1 MDINDIKKLPDLYI
15 QKKELDNQIENLEKI
30 SASLK
35 SEADQARGNAFA
47 KLNKFEKII
56 STFQQESRNWWV
68 EFFNRNSPEKME
80 QNIQTLK
87 SKIAHEQDRIEKSK
101 KYDNPEF
108 KKDIET
114 LESETAQISTLR
126 NGFAS
131 KAGFIARKAMLYDVC
146 LYVDK
151 TDWTLKKFN
160 NAHDW
165 GLHLCPN
172 GISSSLFKIWFMISN
187 PFGYFD
193 INKAVEDFPA
203 MYENFLSAQQKL
215 QRILQ
220 KYEIKNVN
228 DPASE
233 LKTLLEQAQSEAR
246 AGNYNIGLFQKQID
260 DIHPI
265 ESLVKGGSTS
275 FLNMKYDDVQLLKGY
290 KEEYQREITKRLS
303 RQPEYQEMKLL
314 CDDIVAEVFD
324 YKNTETFAASR
335 RNRFKQAVEDV
346 PKEFLRKREQTERE
360 LEENRKKY
368 NQLEDNIRQLED
380 NYENILIEMTK
391 KDPAST
397 FFYQADGWINK
408 VDEQGH
414 NLAVG
419 QIEKKAEGRKQLELL
434 PVYVDLY
441 KDPNLGG
448 KRRIYLSNIEW
459 QISKERAVNLFV
471 SPKPEDK
478 KKPNANLWAASNL
491 LTSILLSMPIKKV
504 HFTIIDFN
512 ASCNLQSRMFNRFNK
527 YGNIYTVVRD
537 ISGLEEVK
545 NTFFDRTDNREDIT
559 EVIVWT
565 NFHSDDVYQIK
576 DKIIG
581 ILDNG
586 ADIDYYTIAVDMDN
600 STCGDRAKEQADQ
613 LIEDKK
619 FKYIYAPGEDFNSD
633 RSAFVAAIEEYVNSK
648 ADTSKADS
656 ICQKDMADGSI
667 FNRKPTEIGEQGIK
681 VPIGRREEKVDDE
694 AFYEF
699 DVNSDFPHTFLL
711 GGSGSG
717 KSFLLQNILL
727 NAMLKYKAEDL
738 EFYLMDFK
746 MGAAEFSFYKD
757 MPHVSHLLIDDADH
771 QAVYEIL
778 DELNKKMAER
788 GRKIGS
794 YKNIVEYNKQ
804 HPNDRLPYIVLVV
817 DECQKLFES
826 ETADRKMQEAI
837 NHVIVSIVKEGR
849 SQGVTFI
856 FATQTF
862 AGMEIPS
869 EIKNEARNKYL
880 MRVTTSED
888 ADKLFNGGSVRNG
901 SLSQGY
907 AYHDAQKTFI
917 HIYDYRKFKDEAKE
931 TILKNNIRPDNRNN
945 FVFSGKDEYHLPPIG
960 SLKERYPIAYIGK
973 SVSVNRNDMMIPLRK
988 ESGSNILITGVNDEL
1003 QSERVFF
1010 NAALSLAIQSFANG
1024 KRARIS
1030 VFDNPGDED
1039 DRFDLREEIF
1049 NQLEANSNVRIF
1061 RSKKDR
1067 LREIARLGDV
1077 ARQENPDNEVNIL
1090 LILAEEKM
1098 KRLLSEELPM
1108 DELPAV
1114 SQSEITETSVSEQD
1128 SLRAKFGL
1136 PVSSSVRV
1144 SSAPKPTMNT
1154 SPGRRTGTTMQEE
1167 LLYLLKDGGESH
1179 VHIIMQVNQPG
1190 NILQDTNMVHR
1201 NDIRQWFSNI
1211 VMLKCSQEIQ
1221 MKLPGDDIRLDRLS
1235 DRNDM
1240 LRAIYLNEDGDAKMF
1255 TPYLMPDNN

>member
-1 MDINDIKKLPDLYI
+1 MNIDDIKKLPGLYEEKEKLERQKND
-15 QKKELDNQIENLEKI
+15 QKKESEQLQNQADEAREKARNDLMNFDKVITSYRNI
-30 SASLK
+30 SY
-35 SEADQARGNAFA
+35 
-47 KLNKFEKII
+47 
-56 STFQQESRNWWV
+56 NWWLT
-68 EFFNRNSPEKME
+68 FFNQHSPDHIAGKMKE
-80 QNIQTLK
+80 LK
-87 SKIAHEQDRIEKSK
+87 ANIAHEQLRVDEGKRI
-101 KYDNPEF
+101 DNPEVNNDL
-108 KKDIET
+108 KV
-114 LESETAQISTLR
+114 LENEIDKNKSLQDR
-126 NGFAS
+126 FA
-131 KAGFIARKAMLYDVC
+131 KEAGMIARKAMLYDVC

-172 GISSSLFKIWFMISN
+172 GISSSLFKIWFMISD

-193 INKAVEDFPA
+193 LKKAVEDFPA
-203 MYENFLSAQQKL
+203 LYESYHLA
-215 QRILQ
+215 LQ
-220 KYEIKNVN
+220 KIQSIVSKYNIGNKDNPVG
-228 DPASE
+228 E
-233 LKTLLEQAQSEAR
+233 LKSLLSRARSEIA
-246 AGNYNIGLFQKQID
+246 AGEYNIGLYQKKID
-260 DIHPI
+260 NLRPL
-265 ESLVKGGSTS
+265 EQLVKGGEQA
-275 FLNMKYDDVQLLKGY
+275 FLNLKYDDHQILRDYLEDY
-290 KEEYQREITKRLS
+290 RKETKERLS
-303 RQPEYQEMKLL
+303 KYENMKEL
-314 CDDIVAEVFD
+314 CDEIVLNVFD
-324 YKNTETFAASR
+324 YKNVDDFAKGKRSKLQEAIEE
-335 RNRFKQAVEDV
+335 APIV
-346 PKEFLRKREQTERE
+346 FLRERE
-360 LEENRKKY
+360 DKELELKATQQAYDRVYGEIK
-368 NQLEDNIRQLED
+368 QLED
-380 NYENILIEMTK
+380 NYDNILVEMTK
-391 KDPAST
+391 QDPAST

-817 DECQKLFES
+817 DECHKLFES

-945 FVFSGKDEYHLPPIG
+945 FVFSGKDEYNLPPIG

>member
-1 MDINDIKKLPDLYI
+1 MDINDIKRLPNLYI
-15 QKKELDNQIENLEKI
+15 QKKELENQIENLEKI

-35 SEADQARGNAFA
+35 SEADQARGNASA
-47 KLNKFEKII
+47 KLNKFEKIV

-101 KYDNPEF
+101 KYDNSEF
-108 KKDIET
+108 KNDIET

-187 PFGYFD
+187 PFGYSD
-193 INKAVEDFPA
+193 INKAVEDFPE

-265 ESLVKGGSTS
+265 ESLVKGGLTS

-303 RQPEYQEMKLL
+303 RQPEYQEMKYL
-314 CDDIVAEVFD
+314 CDDIVVEVFD

-335 RNRFKQAVEDV
+335 RNRFKQAVEDA
-346 PKEFLRKREQTERE
+346 PKEFLQKREQTERE

-368 NQLEDNIRQLED
+368 NQLREHIKQLQD
-380 NYENILIEMTK
+380 NYKSILTEMTMQ
-391 KDPAST
+391 DPAST

-408 VDEQGH
+408 ENEKGR
-414 NLAVG
+414 NLAV
-419 QIEKKAEGRKQLELL
+419 EVVENAAENRTRLEYIPTFEYL
-434 PVYVDLY
+434 
-441 KDPNLGG
+441 NLGG
-448 KRRIYLSNIEW
+448 TEKPFISDAEW
-459 QISKERAVNLFV
+459 QTGVDRAVNLFV
-471 SPKPEDK
+471 KPLNEDK
-478 KKPNANLWAASNL
+478 SKPDANLWAASNL
-491 LTSILLSMPIKKV
+491 LTSILLSMPIRKV
-504 HFTIIDFN
+504 HFTFIDFN
-512 ASCNLQSRMFNRFNK
+512 ASCNLQSKLFNRFNK
-527 YGNIYTVVRD
+527 YRNIYTVVRD
-537 ISGLEEVK
+537 MNGLSEVK
-545 NTFFDRTDNREDIT
+545 KTFFERTDTREDIT

-565 NFHSDDVYQIK
+565 NFYSDDVMRIK
-576 DKIIG
+576 DELIG
-581 ILDNG
+581 VLDNG
-586 ADIDYYTIAVDMDN
+586 ADHGYYTIAVSMDN
-600 STCGDRAKEQADQ
+600 SSCSDRAKEQANQ
-613 LIEDKK
+613 LYKDKK
-619 FKYIYAPGEDFNSD
+619 FRDVYAPGEDFNSN
-633 RSAFVAAIEEYVNSK
+633 RSAFVTAVEEYVSRK
-648 ADTSKADS
+648 ADTSHAAS
-656 ICQKDMADGSI
+656 VVQENMADGSL
-667 FNRKPTEIGEQGIK
+667 FNRRPSEIDEQGIY
-681 VPIGRREEKVDDE
+681 VPIGIDENSHQE

-699 DVNSDFPHTFLL
+699 NVNSDFPHTFLL

-717 KSFLLQNILL
+717 KSYLLQNILL

-746 MGAAEFSFYKD
+746 MGAAEFRFYEN

-794 YKNIVEYNKQ
+794 YKNIVEYNEQ

-817 DECQKLFES
+817 DECHKLFES

-837 NHVIVSIVKEGR
+837 NHVITSIVKEGR

-888 ADKLFNGGSVRNG
+888 ADKLFNGGSVRNS

-907 AYHDAQKTFI
+907 AYHDARKQFI
-917 HIYDYRKFKDEAKE
+917 HIYNYVEFKDKAKE

-1010 NAALSLAIQSFANG
+1010 NAALSLAIQSYANG

-1039 DRFDLREEIF
+1039 DRFDLREEVF

-1108 DELPAV
+1108 DELPV
-1114 SQSEITETSVSEQD
+1114 DSQSEVIETSVSEQD

-1144 SSAPKPTMNT
+1144 SSAPKPTMN
-1154 SPGRRTGTTMQEE
+1154 SSSGRRTGTTMQEE

-1255 TPYLMPDNN
+1255 TPYLIPDNN

>member
-1 MDINDIKKLPDLYI
+1 
-15 QKKELDNQIENLEKI
+15 
-30 SASLK
+30 
-35 SEADQARGNAFA
+35 
-47 KLNKFEKII
+47 
-56 STFQQESRNWWV
+56 
-68 EFFNRNSPEKME
+68 
-80 QNIQTLK
+80 
-87 SKIAHEQDRIEKSK
+87 
-101 KYDNPEF
+101 
-108 KKDIET
+108 
-114 LESETAQISTLR
+114 
-126 NGFAS
+126 
-131 KAGFIARKAMLYDVC
+131 
-146 LYVDK
+146 
-151 TDWTLKKFN
+151 
-160 NAHDW
+160 
-165 GLHLCPN
+165 
-172 GISSSLFKIWFMISN
+172 
-187 PFGYFD
+187 
-193 INKAVEDFPA
+193 
-203 MYENFLSAQQKL
+203 
-215 QRILQ
+215 
-220 KYEIKNVN
+220 
-228 DPASE
+228 
-233 LKTLLEQAQSEAR
+233 
-246 AGNYNIGLFQKQID
+246 
-260 DIHPI
+260 
-265 ESLVKGGSTS
+265 
-275 FLNMKYDDVQLLKGY
+275 
-290 KEEYQREITKRLS
+290 
-303 RQPEYQEMKLL
+303 
-314 CDDIVAEVFD
+314 
-324 YKNTETFAASR
+324 
-335 RNRFKQAVEDV
+335 
-346 PKEFLRKREQTERE
+346 
-360 LEENRKKY
+360 
-368 NQLEDNIRQLED
+368 
-380 NYENILIEMTK
+380 
-391 KDPAST
+391 
-397 FFYQADGWINK
+397 
-408 VDEQGH
+408 
-414 NLAVG
+414 
-419 QIEKKAEGRKQLELL
+419 
-434 PVYVDLY
+434 
-441 KDPNLGG
+441 
-448 KRRIYLSNIEW
+448 
-459 QISKERAVNLFV
+459 
-471 SPKPEDK
+471 
-478 KKPNANLWAASNL
+478 
-491 LTSILLSMPIKKV
+491 
-504 HFTIIDFN
+504 
-512 ASCNLQSRMFNRFNK
+512 
-527 YGNIYTVVRD
+527 
-537 ISGLEEVK
+537 
-545 NTFFDRTDNREDIT
+545 
-559 EVIVWT
+559 
-565 NFHSDDVYQIK
+565 
-576 DKIIG
+576 
-581 ILDNG
+581 
-586 ADIDYYTIAVDMDN
+586 
-600 STCGDRAKEQADQ
+600 
-613 LIEDKK
+613 
-619 FKYIYAPGEDFNSD
+619 
-633 RSAFVAAIEEYVNSK
+633 
-648 ADTSKADS
+648 
-656 ICQKDMADGSI
+656 
-667 FNRKPTEIGEQGIK
+667 
-681 VPIGRREEKVDDE
+681 
-694 AFYEF
+694 
-699 DVNSDFPHTFLL
+699 
-711 GGSGSG
+711 
-717 KSFLLQNILL
+717 
-727 NAMLKYKAEDL
+727 
-738 EFYLMDFK
+738 
-746 MGAAEFSFYKD
+746 
-757 MPHVSHLLIDDADH
+757 
-771 QAVYEIL
+771 
-778 DELNKKMAER
+778 
-788 GRKIGS
+788 
-794 YKNIVEYNKQ
+794 
-804 HPNDRLPYIVLVV
+804 
-817 DECQKLFES
+817 
-826 ETADRKMQEAI
+826 MQEAI